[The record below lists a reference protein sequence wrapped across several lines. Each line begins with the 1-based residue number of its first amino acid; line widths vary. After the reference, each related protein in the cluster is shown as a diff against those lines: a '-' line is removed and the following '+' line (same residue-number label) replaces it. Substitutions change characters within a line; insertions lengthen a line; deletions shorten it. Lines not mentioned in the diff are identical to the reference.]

1 MRHSQKLLA
10 GVSAAAL
17 VSFGAGG
24 VLAQDWTGGY
34 IGGHAGTGF
43 GAFTNGAEC
52 WSQEGD
58 QWYSVFMLVEAPGDD
73 LDPSGDCYWNVFAGS
88 LVPGDPGLV
97 FDGIEDTGNYFW
109 WGTDYDP
116 IAQGHLVG
124 AQMGFRFQAG
134 TMVFGA
140 EVAHSLTLITQFQDG
155 WAEGDVEVYF
165 PGIDAVELG
174 YFDVAVQGTIAM
186 TSLTTAT
193 TTLGFAVGTGLVYA
207 EAGLAMGQF
216 SYSNTLGFNGTTPAF
231 GWVAGGGVEV
241 RINDRISIFGEYNRV
256 QFNNIQML
264 GQSSLTVFSDKCCS
278 GAEVTSP
285 GLPTLIDMNFG
296 ANIFKIGFNIG
307 L

>member
-43 GAFTNGAEC
+43 GAFTDGAEC
-52 WSQEGD
+52 YD
-58 QWYSVFMLVEAPGDD
+58 QDGEIDVWYSVFMLVEEPGDD
-73 LDPSGDCYWNVFAGS
+73 LDPGGDCYWNVFAGS
-88 LVPGDPGLV
+88 LDPLSPV
-97 FDGIEDTGNYFW
+97 IADTDDSYFW
-109 WGTDYDP
+109 WEAENDP

-140 EVAHSLTLITQFQDG
+140 EVAHSLTLITQFQEG
-155 WAEGDVEVYF
+155 WAEGQVEVYF
-165 PGIDAVELG
+165 PGEDAVGLG

-264 GQSSLTVFSDKCCS
+264 GQSSLTVFSKCCN
-278 GAEVTSP
+278 EVLTSP